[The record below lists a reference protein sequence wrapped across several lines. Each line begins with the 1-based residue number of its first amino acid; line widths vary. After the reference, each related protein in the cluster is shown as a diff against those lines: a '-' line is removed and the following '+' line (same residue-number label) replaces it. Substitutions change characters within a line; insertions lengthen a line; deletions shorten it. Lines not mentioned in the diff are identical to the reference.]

1 MKRTE
6 LNKIRKSLSAN
17 NLGQII
23 FSNFLN
29 EDDRQLIVNKM
40 INKAAGD
47 IELRHALESTFEINE
62 ADYSN
67 GIGGC
72 PEYDNLEYEDMVEGY
87 NTTLVID
94 LVNFTARSLHSKDDI
109 EKLREL
115 AILKKKFINSCAVAV
130 GMFNGHIHDI
140 TGDGIMAFF
149 NVGER
154 HEQINEAMLAAI
166 LMIYA
171 VKEILNPSLKD
182 ENPNHRDIQ
191 VRVGVDTGSVIWTKM
206 GSVEHFD
213 SCEVKAVG
221 FSVDSA
227 AKLSAGNSWELKIG
241 EDLYNQGK
249 EEFKELTS
257 KYDDYKRTIDVF
269 EIIYKRYYF
278 NWEKYFG
285 LHNGDIE
292 EVIKSKLPLLGYG
305 ETSLSQAAL
314 TLKSIEKL
322 SKPNNSEKVFG

>member
-6 LNKIRKSLSAN
+6 LNKIRKSLSAD
-17 NLGQII
+17 NLGQIV

-29 EDDRQLIVNKM
+29 NYDRQIVINKM
-40 INKAAGD
+40 MNEAVGD
-47 IELRHALESTFEINE
+47 TELRHALENTFEFNT

-72 PEYDNLEYEDMVEGY
+72 PEYDNLEYDDIAEGY

-94 LVNFTARSLHSKDDI
+94 LVNFTARSLHSKNDI
-109 EKLREL
+109 DKLKEL

-166 LMIYA
+166 FMIYA

-182 ENPNHRDIQ
+182 ENPSHRDIQ

-206 GSVEHFD
+206 GSIKHLN

-227 AKLSAGNSWELKIG
+227 AKLSSGNSWELKIG

-249 EEFKELTS
+249 EKFKELTS
-257 KYDDYKRTIDVF
+257 KYDDYKRTIDGL

-278 NWEKYFG
+278 DWEKYVRSHDNNIG
-285 LHNGDIE
+285 
-292 EVIKSKLPLLGYG
+292 EVIKSRLPLLGYG
-305 ETSLSQAAL
+305 ETVFSQAAM
-314 TLKSIEKL
+314 TLKSIDKL
-322 SKPNNSEKVFG
+322 SKPNNHEKIFG